1 MSFASK
7 HSKSPDL
14 FASRLTNIG
23 LRIYGLGRSLQDDDD
38 AGQSAD
44 PQCLQN
50 MAKRLEGGNSSPQSP
65 EISGLYNIPLHCVA
79 GLCVELYPMQ
89 IQPDTIGMDCDKY
102 VPASELEGD
111 QSTEFP
117 GAGKKLA
124 CNNRECATRRLG
136 QIATSNAK
144 RVRQWINKIN
154 KRAPDAL
161 LAGVWLQLEGPPGM
175 ILAGFEIRRFLFR
188 SMLDPKLAD
197 AFVRMLRLH
206 ENATMA
212 RRTKSPGRHYV
223 SPS

>member
-1 MSFASK
+1 MILASQLTHNASK
-7 HSKSPDL
+7 TWPK
-14 FASRLTNIG
+14 G
-23 LRIYGLGRSLQDDDD
+23 WQLGIVPFFSVSISVCITKLKI
-38 AGQSAD
+38 SIW
-44 PQCLQN
+44 C
-50 MAKRLEGGNSSPQSP
+50 RLEGGNSSPQSP

-161 LAGVWLQLEGPPGM
+161 LAG
-175 ILAGFEIRRFLFR
+175 
-188 SMLDPKLAD
+188 
-197 AFVRMLRLH
+197 
-206 ENATMA
+206 
-212 RRTKSPGRHYV
+212 
-223 SPS
+223 